1 MAHAD
6 KVRNIGIIAHI
17 DAGKTTLT
25 ERVLFYA
32 GISHRMGEV
41 HDGDSQMDY
50 LPQERERGIT
60 ITAAVTQFSWLGAEV
75 HLIDTPGHVDF
86 TIEVER
92 SLRVL
97 DGAVVVF
104 CGVGGVE
111 PQSEVVWRQAD
122 RHRIPRLAFINKLDR
137 PGADYD
143 RVIAEMDKKL
153 SARGVPVT
161 APLYTDGEF
170 HAVADLVT
178 MEKLAFSE
186 TDQGTGVSRSA
197 LSPEEAAKVEAHRE
211 ALVEAAA
218 DADDGVAESY
228 LSGEEIPPEALR
240 RAIRKGTV
248 AARFFP
254 VFAGAALRNR
264 GIQPVMDGIVHFL
277 PSPAEVPPATGDD
290 PRTGVPVS
298 RAPLLDAPFAALVFK
313 VMIEEGRRTVYLRVY
328 SGKLS
333 EGDVLGNASTGGT
346 EKVARLFRIHAGK
359 KVRIREA
366 VAGDIVA
373 IRGIRNARTGDTLCD
388 PAAPILLESI
398 EIRKPVVSVVVEPR
412 TLRDMDRLREMLAK
426 MVEEDPTLSM
436 KEDAD
441 TGQIILSG
449 MGELHLEILVD
460 RLGRDFGLAVRTGMP
475 QVVFRE
481 TISEPGTAESVF
493 EREIAERL
501 VTVKIAMEVRPGRRG
516 SGVKV
521 SDRLRMLGLRPGDRG
536 RSGDRHPGRGVH
548 RCPRVPRGR
557 RGGGGDA
564 RGVSH
569 RDGHAACGEG
579 GCGDGVPLRVREGEP
594 VPPGAGDGG
603 GDRGARGVPG
613 RRDRGRQRP
622 PGKGR
627 LGRPSGG
634 HKPLLRPGP
643 AEGDV
648 RIRHVPSFPVPG
660 AGDPHDEVLPLR
672 PGDAERPVRFLLCP
686 RAERRQA
693 FAGNSC
699 SAACRGGRSEVKRR
713 RADASHAEPRTEPP
727 SEAAER
733 IPG

>member
-1 MAHAD
+1 LAHAD

-25 ERVLFYA
+25 ERILFYA
-32 GISHRMGEV
+32 GVSHRMGEV

-60 ITAAVTQFSWLGAEV
+60 ITAAVTQFPWLDAEV
-75 HLIDTPGHVDF
+75 HLVDTPGHVDF

-122 RHRIPRLAFINKLDR
+122 RHRIPRLAFVNKLDR

-143 RVIAEMDKKL
+143 RVIGEMERKL

-161 APLYTDGEF
+161 APLGVDGTF
-170 HAVADLVT
+170 PAVADLVA
-178 MEKLAFSE
+178 MEKVEFSAADRGASV
-186 TDQGTGVSRSA
+186 TRSA
-197 LSPEEAAKVEAHRE
+197 LSPEEAAQVSTYRE
-211 ALVEAAA
+211 TLLEAAA
-218 DADDGVAESY
+218 DADDGVAEKY
-228 LSGEEIPPEALR
+228 LSGEDIPPDAIR
-240 RAIRKGTV
+240 RALRKGTV

-254 VFAGAALRNR
+254 VFAGSALRNK
-264 GIQPVMDGIVHFL
+264 GVQPVMDGIVRFL

-298 RAPLLDAPFAALVFK
+298 REPVVAAPFAALVFK
-313 VMIEEGRRTVYLRVY
+313 VMIEEGRRTVYVRVY
-328 SGKLS
+328 SGKVS
-333 EGDVLGNASTGGT
+333 EGDVLGNASTGEE

-359 KVRIREA
+359 KGRIREA

-398 EIRKPVVSVVVEPR
+398 EIRKPVVSIVVEPK
-412 TLRDMDRLREMLAK
+412 TLRDLDRLREMLAK

-460 RLGRDFGLAVRTGMP
+460 RLGRDFGLALRTGMP
-475 QVVFRE
+475 QVVYRE
-481 TISEPGTAESVF
+481 TISEEGKAETVF

-516 SGVKV
+516 SGIKI
-521 SDRLRMLGLRPGDRG
+521 SDRLRMLELPEEVADGVETGIREGAFTGVFGYPVDDVEAEVTHVEFLSGTATPLAAKVAAVKAFLSAYENGKPYLLEPVMAAEITVPEEFLGGVIGDVNARRG
-536 RSGDRHPGRGVH
+536 RVASVDRRGEVSHLSALVPLKEMFGYVTSLRSLSQGRGTYMMKF
-548 RCPRVPRGR
+548 
-557 RGGGGDA
+557 
-564 RGVSH
+564 SH
-569 RDGHAACGEG
+569 Y
-579 GCGDGVPLRVREGEP
+579 
-594 VPPGAGDGG
+594 
-603 GDRGARGVPG
+603 DRTA
-613 RRDRGRQRP
+613 
-622 PGKGR
+622 
-627 LGRPSGG
+627 
-634 HKPLLRPGP
+634 
-643 AEGDV
+643 
-648 RIRHVPSFPVPG
+648 
-660 AGDPHDEVLPLR
+660 
-672 PGDAERPVRFLLCP
+672 
-686 RAERRQA
+686 
-693 FAGNSC
+693 
-699 SAACRGGRSEVKRR
+699 R
-713 RADASHAEPRTEPP
+713 RAP
-727 SEAAER
+727 
-733 IPG
+733 